1 MSKDNNNCGVGVAYG
16 CKIGGLKLDLGN
28 SEDLTESEALSYH
41 LSHIDVYSNSW
52 GPADFG
58 FTVDG
63 PGYYLAS
70 AFESGVI
77 HVSRY

>member
-16 CKIGGLKLDLGN
+16 CKIGGLKLDLAN

-52 GPADFG
+52 GPADYG
-58 FTVDG
+58 FIVDG

-70 AFESGVI
+70 AFEYGVRQA
-77 HVSRY
+77 SRC